1 LKNIKSSISSVLF
14 NIGGDRYHDLIVIA
28 LSWKTVVGPYMAE
41 HSSVLKYQNST
52 LYIGVDSSVW
62 LQEFVL
68 MKSMLIKQLNKVVA
82 RDISSTINGLVFLL
96 SEMKND

>member
-1 LKNIKSSISSVLF
+1 MF

-28 LSWKTVVGPYMAE
+28 LSWKSVVGSFMAE
-41 HSSVLKYQNST
+41 HSSVLKYQNKT

-68 MKSMLIKQLNKVVA
+68 MKGTLMNKLNKVISK
-82 RDISSTINGLVFLL
+82 DINSQVNNLVFLL
-96 SEMKND
+96 SENKK

>member
-14 NIGGDRYHDLIVIA
+14 KIGGERYHDLIVIA
-28 LSWKTVVGPYMAE
+28 LSWKTVVGSFMAE
-41 HSSVLKYQNST
+41 HSSVLKYQNNT

-68 MKSMLIKQLNKVVA
+68 MKRQIIKELNRVVA
-82 RDISSTINGLVFLL
+82 RDIDNKINSLVFLL
-96 SEMKND
+96 SEKKND

>member
-1 LKNIKSSISSVLF
+1 MKNINSSISSILF

-28 LSWKTVVGPYMAE
+28 LSWKTVVGNYMAE
-41 HSSVLKYQNST
+41 HSSVLKYQNNT

-68 MKSMLIKQLNKVVA
+68 MKSMLTTQLNKVVA
-82 RDISSTINGLVFLL
+82 KDINSKINNLVFLL
-96 SEMKND
+96 SEKKND

>member
-1 LKNIKSSISSVLF
+1 MKNIKSSISSVLF

-28 LSWKTVVGPYMAE
+28 LSWKTVVGSYMAE
-41 HSSVLKYQNST
+41 HSSVLKYQNNT
-52 LYIGVDSSVW
+52 LYVGVDSSVW

-82 RDISSTINGLVFLL
+82 NEVNSRINNLVFLL
-96 SEMKND
+96 SENKHD